1 MNDTA
6 TSNANATLGD
16 QATTGNAAAVHRGPR
31 LRLVPKL
38 ESIPGPSGAVAV
50 APSTT
55 APPALTGAAPVQGTL
70 ALAFELPSGVPAAP
84 EPPGLQVLGSAT
96 DDELRNWAGM
106 LGVALIEVV
115 AGLRPLRQVA
125 GWTTHRVGQQLRS
138 HLRSAPTARRN
149 RGGRGRARL
158 RSVHV
163 TLVSPEAAEAT
174 VVVAQD
180 GRVRAAALRLQRR
193 HGKWVCAAFV
203 VA

>member
-1 MNDTA
+1 MNDSA
-6 TSNANATLGD
+6 TSNVNALVND
-16 QATTGNAAAVHRGPR
+16 DSTTGGAAAGHRGPR

-38 ESIPGPSGAVAV
+38 ESMPAPTGVVA
-50 APSTT
+50 ATPSTS

-70 ALAFELPSGVPAAP
+70 ALAFELPNGVPATP
-84 EPPGLQVLGSAT
+84 EPPDLQVLGSGAGE
-96 DDELRNWAGM
+96 DLRNWAGM

-125 GWTTHRVGQQLRS
+125 GWTTHRVGQQLSR

-149 RGGRGRARL
+149 SGDRGRARL

-163 TLVSPEAAEAT
+163 SVVSPEAAEAT